1 MSASVPP
8 APNATPVAPQGLQDI
23 SHGAAVAPA
32 PVSVAPAPAYAMA
45 PIIPLHD
52 VSHTAVAPVTASE
65 PLPVPDPVAVQST
78 PLTVAP
84 APAAADNSVITGIVP
99 AGPPIAP
106 APAPVP
112 PAPAVAPPA
121 PVTVP
126 VTGVPPVQ
134 PSAPAHEEVFAPSPV
149 AGGAPLPPVI
159 ALPDTPAL
167 QPTADTPAPS
177 VSKAVQT
184 LADRHGIDLRTI
196 TGTGTRGRIVRA
208 DVEAAI
214 SAAAVEAGE
223 QSLNPAPEPVA
234 TPVPAAVAEQP
245 LVSTPVNPV
254 QAIDIAQDSVVVAP
268 VEVPATENP
277 ANPSPPPVTSADA
290 PPAAVLSTVRLPFDL
305 SGGRTLQIGPDSDL
319 VAMAAHALPGLMI
332 TSAVLEL
339 SADGPAVL
347 ATFATAAAVS
357 L

>member
-134 PSAPAHEEVFAPSPV
+134 PSAPAQEEVFAPSPV

-167 QPTADTPAPS
+167 QPTADTLAPS

-234 TPVPAAVAEQP
+234 TPAPAAVAEQP

-254 QAIDIAQDSVVVAP
+254 QAIDIAQDSVVVTP
-268 VEVPATENP
+268 VKVPATENP
-277 ANPSPPPVTSADA
+277 ANPSPPPVASADA
-290 PPAAVLSTVRLPFDL
+290 PPDAVLSTVRLPFDF

>member
-1 MSASVPP
+1 V
-8 APNATPVAPQGLQDI
+8 
-23 SHGAAVAPA
+23 
-32 PVSVAPAPAYAMA
+32 
-45 PIIPLHD
+45 
-52 VSHTAVAPVTASE
+52 
-65 PLPVPDPVAVQST
+65 
-78 PLTVAP
+78 
-84 APAAADNSVITGIVP
+84 
-99 AGPPIAP
+99 
-106 APAPVP
+106 
-112 PAPAVAPPA
+112 
-121 PVTVP
+121 
-126 VTGVPPVQ
+126 
-134 PSAPAHEEVFAPSPV
+134 HEEVFAPSPV

-159 ALPDTPAL
+159 ALPDSPAL
-167 QPTADTPAPS
+167 QPTDSSTPAPS

-254 QAIDIAQDSVVVAP
+254 QAIGIAQDSVVVAP

-290 PPAAVLSTVRLPFDL
+290 PPTAVLSTVRLPFDL